1 MSLPTWRSG
10 EYEQMKGYA
19 LDLPDAPLARRVSLN
34 TCEDTTKAE
43 SVDGPDMR
51 GTQTPDTFFS
61 F

>member
-1 MSLPTWRSG
+1 
-10 EYEQMKGYA
+10 MKGYA